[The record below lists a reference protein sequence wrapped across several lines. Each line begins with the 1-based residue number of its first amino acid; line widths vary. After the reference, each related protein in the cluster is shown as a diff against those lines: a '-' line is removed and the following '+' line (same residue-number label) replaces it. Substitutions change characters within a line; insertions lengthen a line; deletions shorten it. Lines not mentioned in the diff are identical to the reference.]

1 VTARLRPARPD
12 DAPALAELARESFVA
27 AFGQL
32 YREEDLAAF
41 LAEHKTTERYRRSLA
56 DSGTLIQLAESDDTI
71 AGYCQLRRPSGFRS
85 KSDAIN
91 PIELQQLYLAPG
103 TTGRGTGAA
112 LMEWALA
119 TARQLGC
126 DAVQLSVFSENYGAQ
141 RFYARF
147 GFAKIADVD
156 FWVGEQRDHELLYE
170 LRL

>member
-1 VTARLRPARPD
+1 VTACLRPARPE
-12 DAPALAELARESFVA
+12 DAPALAALARESFVA
-27 AFGQL
+27 AFGHL
-32 YREEDLAAF
+32 YREDDLAAF
-41 LAEHKTTERYRRSLA
+41 LAEHKTAARYRQNLA
-56 DSGTLIQLAESDDTI
+56 DSGTLIQLAEADGAL

-91 PIELQQLYLAPG
+91 PLELQQLYLAPG
-103 TTGRGTGAA
+103 MTGRGTGAA

-119 TARQLGC
+119 TARALGG

-147 GFAKIADVD
+147 GFAKIADVE
-156 FWVGEQRDHELLYE
+156 FWVGAQCDHEFLYE